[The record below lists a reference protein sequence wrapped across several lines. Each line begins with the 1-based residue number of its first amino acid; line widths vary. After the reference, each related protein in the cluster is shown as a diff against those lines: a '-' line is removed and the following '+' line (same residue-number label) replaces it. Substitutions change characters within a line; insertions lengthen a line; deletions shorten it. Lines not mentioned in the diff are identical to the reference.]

1 VNIEDELAELSISLL
16 QLQRSALIDTQ
27 TVMQVMID
35 KGLCDLSDLVE
46 TRSRIEKESDDIK
59 RIDQEIVNRGGTVCM
74 TPVPENVGNNAQLQK
89 QLDQLQKLLTEMTS
103 STQP

>member
-1 VNIEDELAELSISLL
+1 MSINDELAELNISLL

-46 TRSRIEKESDDIK
+46 TRSRIEKESHDVK
-59 RIDQEIVNRGGTVCM
+59 RIDEEIVSKGGTVCAA
-74 TPVPENVGNNAQLQK
+74 PIPENVGNKTQLQK
-89 QLDQLQKLLTEMTS
+89 QLDQLEKLLTEMS
-103 STQP
+103 GGRQP